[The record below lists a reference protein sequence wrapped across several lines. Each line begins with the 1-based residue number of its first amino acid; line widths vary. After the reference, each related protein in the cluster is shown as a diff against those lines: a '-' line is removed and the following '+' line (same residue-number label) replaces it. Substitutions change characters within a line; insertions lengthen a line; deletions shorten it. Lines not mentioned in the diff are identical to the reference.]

1 MNILIVGSRGF
12 IGSHLSDALM
22 SYHNIHVCNQD
33 FNKMTEPERW
43 FPFLEN
49 IDAVVNCV
57 GIIKESKSRTFETTH
72 HKTPV
77 ALFQACEQKGV
88 KRVIQIS
95 ALGADP
101 SATTSY
107 HKTKKQA
114 DDFLRQSNLEWFILY
129 PSLVYG
135 ENGKSF
141 AFFKKLSNLPM
152 ILLVGNGQ
160 QLIQPVHIDI
170 LIKTIQVCLSSEQS
184 RQAIN
189 VVGEKPLS
197 YKQWMQKLRTKG
209 SKPWFVPIPLWFVRL
224 AALILKPFNLQF
236 LTNDNLTMLQR
247 NNIADFTPLKNLLEN
262 LK

>member
-33 FNKMTEPERW
+33 FNKMTEPDRW

-72 HKTPV
+72 YKAPV

-88 KRVIQIS
+88 KRVVQIS
-95 ALGADP
+95 ALGADQ

-114 DDFLRQSNLEWFILY
+114 DDFLRQSNLDWFILY

-152 ILLVGNGQ
+152 IPLVGNGQ
-160 QLIQPVHIDI
+160 QLIQPVHIEV
-170 LIKTIQVCLSSEQS
+170 LIMVIKAGLESKQTRQS
-184 RQAIN
+184 IN
-189 VVGEKPLS
+189 VVGENPLS
-197 YKQWMQKLRTKG
+197 YKQWMQKLRSRN
-209 SKPWFVPIPLWFVRL
+209 SKPWFLPIPFWMFRL
-224 AALILKPFNLQF
+224 AAFILKPFNLQF
-236 LTNDNLTMLQR
+236 LTNDNLSMLQR
-247 NNIADFTPLKNLLEN
+247 NNIADFTPLKNFLEK

>member
-49 IDAVVNCV
+49 IDAVINCV
-57 GIIKESKSRTFETTH
+57 GLIKESKSRTFETTH
-72 HKTPV
+72 HKAPV

-141 AFFKKLSNLPM
+141 AFFKKISNLPM
-152 ILLVGNGQ
+152 IPLVGNGQ

-170 LIKTIQVCLSSEQS
+170 LIKTIQVCLTSEKA

-189 VVGEKPLS
+189 VVGENPLS
-197 YKQWMQKLRTKG
+197 YKQWMQKLRTKS
-209 SKPWFVPIPLWFVRL
+209 SKPWFLPIPLWIVQL
-224 AALILKPFNLQF
+224 AAFMLKPFNLQF
-236 LTNDNLTMLQR
+236 LTNDNLSMLQR
-247 NNIADFTPLKNLLEN
+247 NNIADFTPLKNFLEN